1 MAFVL
6 SDRIKETTTTTST
19 GTYTL
24 GGAVSGFETFTAN
37 LSNGDTTY
45 YCCTDGTDFEV
56 GLGTFASS
64 GTTLARTTI
73 ISSSNSNNA
82 VNWSSGSRDIF
93 CTLPGSKVLSLD
105 GSGDLTLVGANGN
118 LVFDK
123 SADVLKLGDDLN
135 LLFGDDNDLRIF
147 QSSGSGVIRNQTD
160 GRIYI
165 QSDNTV
171 DGVIIT
177 KELASETM
185 AKFRA
190 DGPVE
195 LYHNN
200 VKKLETE
207 STGVKVTGNLEA
219 EDGYIGFGDISA
231 DNWGKLEF
239 LGTDPNGFSSQFDN
253 AVAIVNEQGST
264 NQRIFV
270 FDTSLDNSGDLFGV
284 SAQGQ
289 AVFSVLGTG
298 NLKFKRP
305 NGNTTHDITLACP
318 TPSAARTVTLPD
330 ATGTVA
336 LTSDITVTAS
346 STTTFTNKTLTT
358 PVINGFSG
366 TGDGSITGD
375 LTLTSTDAGNTDGPI
390 LNFTRNSASPAV
402 NDILGSVR
410 FLGKNDADQDVTY
423 AEIDSIIFDETDG
436 TENGALRFTIPNN
449 GTQTVYQTLGDNK
462 TLFNQKAVF
471 IDNIEA
477 KFGTGS
483 DGEIK
488 HTGSNFQ
495 MQNTTGDLQFSNFA
509 NDKDVDI
516 RTDDGS
522 GSTALYFK
530 ADGSTGEALLYH
542 YGTEKIKTTSDGA
555 TVTGDLEILSTDAG
569 ASEDPNLVLYRNSS
583 SPADNDLIGTIQF
596 KGRNDNSQDVIYGE
610 IQSAIQDASD
620 GTEES
625 SLSMQVR
632 KDGSATT
639 FVQLSG
645 SSGRVNIQ
653 QELFLTTGVKI
664 KFEGDT
670 SNANETTFKV
680 ADPSQDN
687 TIILPDA
694 SGTVLT
700 TGNSDTPSTTTSSS
714 DADFV
719 LVDDGGTMKKITP
732 ANLGI
737 TSGGASKGFAVAM
750 AIAL

>member
-6 SDRIKETTTTTST
+6 SDRIKETTTTTGT

-37 LSNGDTTY
+37 LSNSDTTY

-82 VNWSSGSRDIF
+82 VSWSSGSRDIF
-93 CTLPGSKVLSLD
+93 CTLPGSKAVFKNGD
-105 GSGDLTLVGANGN
+105 GDVIL
-118 LVFDK
+118 
-123 SADVLKLGDDLN
+123 ADNEEIKLGDSSDL
-135 LLFGDDNDLRIF
+135 
-147 QSSGSGVIRNQTD
+147 VIRHAGSNSL
-160 GRIYI
+160 IE
-165 QSDNTV
+165 DNGGGSLIVKANPIFKLEKSGTS
-171 DGVIIT
+171 
-177 KELASETM
+177 ELMIEAN
-185 AKFRA
+185 A
-190 DGPVE
+190 DGAVE
-195 LYHNN
+195 LYHDNS
-200 VKKLETE
+200 KKLETE

-239 LGTDPNGFSSQFDN
+239 LSSDPTGFTSQFGN
-253 AVAIVNEQGST
+253 AVALDNEQGST
-264 NQRIFV
+264 NQQLFL
-270 FDTSLDNSGDLFGV
+270 FDTGATNDDDLLGLAASG
-284 SAQGQ
+284 SAILSITGQGDI
-289 AVFSVLGTG
+289 
-298 NLKFKRP
+298 KFLRP
-305 NGNTTHDITLACP
+305 NGSTSHDITLACP

-346 STTTFTNKTLTT
+346 STTTFTNKTLTSPT
-358 PVINGFSG
+358 INGFSG
-366 TGDGSITGD
+366 TGDASITGD
-375 LTLTSTDAGNTDGPI
+375 FTLTSTDATNVDGPI
-390 LNFTRNSASPAV
+390 VKLTRNSASPAV
-402 NDILGSVR
+402 NDIIGSIR
-410 FLGKNDADQDVTY
+410 FLGKNDAAQDVTY

-436 TENGALRFTIPNN
+436 TENGALRFTVPNN

-495 MQNTTGDLQFSNFA
+495 MQNSTGDLQFSNFA

-555 TVTGDLEILSTDAG
+555 TVTGDLTVTSTDAG
-569 ASEDPNLVLYRNSS
+569 SSDGPILKLFRDSS
-583 SPADNDLIGTIQF
+583 SPANNDELGEVRF
-596 KGRNDNSQDVIYGE
+596 HGRNSANEDINYGGISCSFIDVT
-610 IQSAIQDASD
+610 D
-620 GTEES
+620 GTEDTRLE
-625 SLSMQVR
+625 LKTRFNGSMTTYYQAKFGLNEFR
-632 KDGSATT
+632 KPVKMLENT
-639 FVQLSG
+639 
-645 SSGRVNIQ
+645 NI
-653 QELFLTTGVKI
+653 V
-664 KFEGDT
+664 FEGGTAD
-670 SNANETTFKV
+670 ANE
-680 ADPSQDN
+680 
-687 TIILPDA
+687 
-694 SGTVLT
+694 
-700 TGNSDTPSTTTSSS
+700 
-714 DADFV
+714 
-719 LVDDGGTMKKITP
+719 
-732 ANLGI
+732 
-737 TSGGASKGFAVAM
+737 
-750 AIAL
+750 

>member
-1 MAFVL
+1 
-6 SDRIKETTTTTST
+6 
-19 GTYTL
+19 
-24 GGAVSGFETFTAN
+24 
-37 LSNGDTTY
+37 
-45 YCCTDGTDFEV
+45 
-56 GLGTFASS
+56 
-64 GTTLARTTI
+64 
-73 ISSSNSNNA
+73 
-82 VNWSSGSRDIF
+82 
-93 CTLPGSKVLSLD
+93 
-105 GSGDLTLVGANGN
+105 
-118 LVFDK
+118 
-123 SADVLKLGDDLN
+123 
-135 LLFGDDNDLRIF
+135 
-147 QSSGSGVIRNQTD
+147 
-160 GRIYI
+160 
-165 QSDNTV
+165 
-171 DGVIIT
+171 
-177 KELASETM
+177 
-185 AKFRA
+185 
-190 DGPVE
+190 
-195 LYHNN
+195 
-200 VKKLETE
+200 
-207 STGVKVTGNLEA
+207 
-219 EDGYIGFGDISA
+219 
-231 DNWGKLEF
+231 
-239 LGTDPNGFSSQFDN
+239 
-253 AVAIVNEQGST
+253 
-264 NQRIFV
+264 
-270 FDTSLDNSGDLFGV
+270 
-284 SAQGQ
+284 
-289 AVFSVLGTG
+289 
-298 NLKFKRP
+298 
-305 NGNTTHDITLACP
+305 
-318 TPSAARTVTLPD
+318 
-330 ATGTVA
+330 
-336 LTSDITVTAS
+336 DITVTAS

-610 IQSAIQDASD
+610 IQSAIQDAPD